1 MARIHKVEYTD
12 DFDGKPIN
20 SDALV
25 VVNFSVDGTEYTM
38 DLREETAAE
47 VRGIFATVTDRA
59 RKVSR
64 PRRRTSPAPAGSV
77 DRSRARAVRA
87 WAAANGHKVA
97 ARGRIPSDVQAAYDA
112 AQGA

>member
-20 SDALV
+20 SDDLV
-25 VVNFSVDGTEYTM
+25 VLTFTVDGTEYTM

-47 VRGIFATVTDRA
+47 VRGILAAVTDRA

-64 PRRRTSPAPAGSV
+64 PRRRTAPASAGV

-97 ARGRIPSDVQAAYDA
+97 ARGRIPADVQAAFDA